1 MIRLT
6 KLNGE
11 KFVLNCEQI
20 VAIESIPESK
30 VILHN
35 SSFYIVSE
43 PPDEIIKK
51 TIEYLSL
58 THSAQKQPKFEV
70 NN

>member
-1 MIRLT
+1 MIKLT

-35 SSFYIVSE
+35 LDFYIVKE
-43 PPDEIIKK
+43 TPDDIIQKSV
-51 TIEYLSL
+51 EYLSL
-58 THSAQKQPKFEV
+58 IHALNLNPRY
-70 NN
+70 

>member
-1 MIRLT
+1 MIKLT

-30 VILHN
+30 IILHN
-35 SSFYIVSE
+35 LSFYIVRE
-43 PPDEIIKK
+43 TPDEIIQKSV
-51 TIEYLSL
+51 EYLML
-58 THSAQKQPKFEV
+58 THSLNIHPKV
-70 NN
+70 

>member
-1 MIRLT
+1 MIKLT

-30 VILHN
+30 IVLHN
-35 SSFYIVSE
+35 LSFYIVKE
-43 PPDEIIKK
+43 TPDEIIEKSIK
-51 TIEYLSL
+51 YFSL
-58 THSAQKQPKFEV
+58 IHTLNIHPKA
-70 NN
+70 